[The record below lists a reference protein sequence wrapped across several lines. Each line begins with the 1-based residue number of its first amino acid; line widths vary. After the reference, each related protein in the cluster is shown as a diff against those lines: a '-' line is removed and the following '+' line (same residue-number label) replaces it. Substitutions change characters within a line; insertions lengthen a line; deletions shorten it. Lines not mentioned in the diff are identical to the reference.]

1 MSFSITAII
10 PTMLNDS
17 GLFYLVQ
24 KLISEKIPIIIID
37 NQPNSK
43 KHKLA
48 KNKQITYLPQTKNL
62 GFAAA
67 VNLGV
72 KAATTDW
79 LLILNDDIELS
90 KSSLHEWPSGLSW
103 SENFKQLLA
112 ALISYAQI
120 NKLVAVSPVLA
131 NKQDKVENYGYR
143 VLPYGKVE
151 LNLYAKDANIDGLT
165 AACLLIRRDIFLK
178 VGGFDKRFFA
188 YLEDVDIFLTLKK
201 QNYKFAIYPK
211 LAVIHSHLSTSSK
224 MHKGFKQKQDFKN
237 WILLSTKH
245 PRYFKFKIQY
255 FLERLRNLNS
265 LIKNNI

>member
-151 LNLYAKDANIDGLT
+151 LNFNPKISLSGNETKSLSWSGKFAKGSIDGLT

-178 VGGFDKRFFA
+178 VHGFDKRFFA
-188 YLEDVDIFLTLKK
+188 YLEDVDLFLTLNE
-201 QNYKFAIYPK
+201 QDYKFTVYPK
-211 LAVIHSHLSTSSK
+211 LAVIHNHQTTSTNMK
-224 MHKGFKQKQDFKN
+224 KGFKEWHDFKN

-245 PRYFKFKIQY
+245 PRYFKFKI
-255 FLERLRNLNS
+255 
-265 LIKNNI
+265 